1 MTAPLMPKAT
11 AIWLI
16 ENTALTFEQIA
27 EFCGLHPLEVQSIAD
42 GEVAKGIIGLDPVLS
57 GQLAKEE
64 VERCEKDPTAH
75 LKLADSAKRHIVQE
89 SKSKKTKYTPVARRQ
104 DKPDAVS
111 WLLKNCPELTD
122 AQIVKLIG
130 TTKVTIEAVRTKEHW
145 NSQNIKP
152 KDPVLLG
159 LCSQAEMDRVHA
171 AAVKKANAM
180 QKNNPTSSDI
190 LDAKVASSE
199 E

>member
-1 MTAPLMPKAT
+1 MNAPLMPKAT

-42 GEVAKGIIGLDPVLS
+42 GEVAKGIIGLDPVLG
-57 GQLAKEE
+57 GQLTKEE
-64 VERCEKDPTAH
+64 IARCEKDSAQH
-75 LKLADSAKRHIVQE
+75 LRLAESAKRHMVQE

-104 DKPDAVS
+104 DKPDAVA

-130 TTKVTIEAVRTKEHW
+130 TTKTTIESVRTKEHW
-145 NSQNIKP
+145 NTPNIKP

-159 LCSQAEMDRVHA
+159 LCSQAEMDRVYA
-171 AAVKKANAM
+171 AALKKAKVMEKNA
-180 QKNNPTSSDI
+180 PTSSDI
-190 LDAKVASSE
+190 LDAKVGSAE
-199 E
+199 